1 MNSRRIELKTGNS
14 VSNNAYITMMMV
26 QKKMVTALFG
36 VDRME
41 VCKQHAGK
49 HVFLTEKLLNICCNK
64 QRIMVGSKNNWQ
76 VLFITVIT

>member
-36 VDRME
+36 VDQME
-41 VCKQHAGK
+41 VCK
-49 HVFLTEKLLNICCNK
+49 
-64 QRIMVGSKNNWQ
+64 
-76 VLFITVIT
+76 